1 VNATMIPF
9 RSRLA
14 IASGNAGKI
23 REFAEYLAELNLV
36 LLPKPPEVD
45 VEETGTTFLEN
56 ARLKATAVA
65 QAMGEWA
72 LADDSG
78 LEVAA
83 LGGAPGVY
91 SSRYGATDG
100 DRIAKLL
107 AALGDVPDRRGR
119 FVCALAL
126 ADPSG
131 RVVLEA
137 EGHCD
142 GEILSAPRG
151 TNGFGYDPV
160 FWVPELGLTFA
171 EMTPDQKA
179 AIGHRGQALAIFLPQ
194 LRSLSGMLKDCT

>member
-1 VNATMIPF
+1 MIPF
-9 RSRLA
+9 PTRLA

-36 LLPKPPEVD
+36 LLPKPPEVE
-45 VEETGTTFLEN
+45 VEETGHTFLEN

-91 SSRYGATDG
+91 SARYGATDG

-107 AALGDVPDRRGR
+107 AALGDTADRRGR

-131 RVVLEA
+131 RVILEA

-142 GEILSAPRG
+142 GEILTAPRG

-160 FWVPELGLTFA
+160 FWVPALGLTFA

-179 AIGHRGQALAIFLPQ
+179 AIGHRGQALATFLPQ

>member
-1 VNATMIPF
+1 MIPF

-23 REFAEYLAELNLV
+23 REFAEYLAEFPWVLV
-36 LLPKPPEVD
+36 PKPPEVE
-45 VEETGTTFLEN
+45 VEETGQTFLEN

-91 SSRYGATDG
+91 SARYGATDG
-100 DRIAKLL
+100 ERIAKLL
-107 AALGDVPDRRGR
+107 AALGNAPDRRGR

-131 RVVLEA
+131 RVILEA

-194 LRSLSGMLKDCT
+194 LRSLSGMLEDCT

>member
-1 VNATMIPF
+1 MIPF
-9 RSRLA
+9 RSQLA

-23 REFAEYLAELNLV
+23 REFAEYLAEFNLV
-36 LLPKPPEVD
+36 LLPKPPAVD

-56 ARLKATAVA
+56 AQLKATAVA

-91 SSRYGATDG
+91 SSRYGVTDA

-107 AALGDVPDRRGR
+107 AALGDATDRRGR

-131 RVVLEA
+131 RVVLAA

-142 GEILSAPRG
+142 GEILLTPRG

-160 FWVPELGLTFA
+160 FWVPDLGLTFA
-171 EMTPDQKA
+171 EMTSAQKA
-179 AIGHRGQALAIFLPQ
+179 VIGHRGRALAIFLPQ
-194 LRSLSGMLKDCT
+194 LRSLSGMLRDCT

>member
-1 VNATMIPF
+1 MIPF
-9 RSRLA
+9 PSRLA

-23 REFAEYLAELNLV
+23 REFAEYLAELNLI

-91 SSRYGATDG
+91 SARYGATDG

-107 AALGDVPDRRGR
+107 AALGDASDRRGR

-131 RVVLEA
+131 RVILEA

-194 LRSLSGMLKDCT
+194 LRSLSGMLEDCT

>member
-1 VNATMIPF
+1 MIPF

-107 AALGDVPDRRGR
+107 
-119 FVCALAL
+119 
-126 ADPSG
+126 
-131 RVVLEA
+131 
-137 EGHCD
+137 
-142 GEILSAPRG
+142 
-151 TNGFGYDPV
+151 
-160 FWVPELGLTFA
+160 
-171 EMTPDQKA
+171 
-179 AIGHRGQALAIFLPQ
+179 
-194 LRSLSGMLKDCT
+194 SLIHI